1 MPAYRVELTDTGGAT
16 LKNGYNVMCV
26 FAEDGPDAIACASG
40 QNDADSAW
48 SSENCTAT
56 EIAVGTDLSPV
67 TDAQNVTRNF
77 VLDVRVAGPDTTAAF
92 KHVCGAAET
101 YAGAFAAMVL
111 LLNAHADI
119 AGAAFGGN
127 VLTVAETTDTL
138 GDHTVTASFSF
149 GDSAIPSFL
158 GAVTHEGAAGA
169 ALSIATNATPE
180 VPKVI
185 GAGSRSQ

>member
-1 MPAYRVELTDTGGAT
+1 MPAYRVELTDTSGAT

-40 QNDADSAW
+40 QNDGDSSW

-67 TDAQNVTRNF
+67 TDAQGKTRNY
-77 VLDVRVAGPDTTAAF
+77 VLDVRVDGADTTAAF
-92 KHVCGAAET
+92 KHTCGAAET
-101 YAGAFAAMVL
+101 YAGAFAAMVI

-127 VLTVAETTDTL
+127 SLTVAETTDTL

-149 GDSAIPSFL
+149 GDVAIPSFL
-158 GAVTHEGAAGA
+158 GAITDGGADSA
-169 ALSIATNATPE
+169 ALAIATNASVEIPQ
-180 VPKVI
+180 VI